1 MQHTSA
7 AQQRPGKKVA
17 MTAGA
22 SQNKPKTLTDR
33 ILIPKLKHPPSQPR
47 KTLTAGRSISGETE
61 AATIRIRET
70 PSPLPRT
77 GSTTHATPRVAS
89 RIQDL
94 AEIAGQS
101 SELSPWQARDH
112 PLGEEHVSACTV
124 LGSVHGREHETQ
136 TMQPPQG
143 QLPKLEPLMLT
154 THTISGAAH
163 RNQVTAEKP
172 GRHSE
177 LSPW

>member
-47 KTLTAGRSISGETE
+47 KKMTAGRSISGETE
-61 AATIRIRET
+61 AAAIRICDT

-77 GSTTHATPRVAS
+77 GSITHATPWVAS
-89 RIQDL
+89 RIQDP
-94 AEIAGQS
+94 AEIAG
-101 SELSPWQARDH
+101 
-112 PLGEEHVSACTV
+112 
-124 LGSVHGREHETQ
+124 
-136 TMQPPQG
+136 
-143 QLPKLEPLMLT
+143 
-154 THTISGAAH
+154 
-163 RNQVTAEKP
+163 
-172 GRHSE
+172 
-177 LSPW
+177 